1 MIKANS
7 FKKEYITGRK
17 DQYDLDY
24 AIFRK
29 CVEESNTM
37 ETLIELFEEKMKYV
51 ISKIGYERANDLM
64 EELELI

>member
-1 MIKANS
+1 MAKTNS

-29 CVEESNTM
+29 CVEET
-37 ETLIELFEEKMKYV
+37 ETRGELIQLIDERLKFV
-51 ISKIGYERANDLM
+51 IFKIGFERANELM
-64 EELELI
+64 EEVGLS